1 VCPTCRASG
10 RGTAGLTIGTV
21 VSERDGDVIEGVLLC
36 SAPACQC
43 EYPIVDGIPVITAE
57 VRAQVAHQL
66 PILRARSDLSPV
78 MDSLLGDCAGPGSDF
93 MRTRYQVS
101 SYARGHYGDLD
112 PDAPAPREG
121 SLAALVDA
129 SLAMLSQQPR
139 GAWLD
144 VGCSVG
150 RATFELAAR
159 SDDLVLGV
167 DLNLAM
173 LAIARRVAL
182 TGRVAHA
189 LRRLGIVYD
198 QRSFDVDLGHRDRV
212 DFWACDAMALPFA
225 DASLDGVVSFNVADC
240 IASPLTHL
248 IEIGR
253 VLRPGAEVALT
264 TPYDWSENVT
274 AIESWI
280 GGHSQRGP
288 SKGEGTTEM
297 RRVLSDRMPA
307 GADAGLRLVAER
319 EAVPW
324 HVYVHARATMHYQ
337 VHAIVA
343 RRTTAEPPARSSATS
358 GAPGG

>member
-1 VCPTCRASG
+1 MCPTCRASG
-10 RGTAGLTIGTV
+10 RGASGLTIGTV

-36 SAPACQC
+36 ASPACQC
-43 EYPIVDGIPVITAE
+43 EYPIVDGVPVITAE
-57 VRAQVAHQL
+57 VRAQVAHWL
-66 PILRARSDLSPV
+66 PVLRARTDLSPV
-78 MDSLLGDCAGPGSDF
+78 LDSLLGDCAGPGSDF

-121 SLAALVDA
+121 SLAALVET
-129 SLAMLSQQPR
+129 SLALLSGPPR

-159 SDDLVLGV
+159 TDDLVLGV

-173 LAIARRVAL
+173 LAVARRVAL
-182 TGRVAHA
+182 AGRVEHA

-198 QRSFDVDLGHRDRV
+198 QRGFDVDLGHRDRV
-212 DFWACDAMALPFA
+212 DFWACDAMALPFD
-225 DASLDGVVSFNVADC
+225 DASLDGAVSFNVADC
-240 IASPLTHL
+240 IASPLAHL

-253 VLRPGAEVALT
+253 VLRPGGEVALT

-274 AIESWI
+274 PVEAWI

-288 SKGEGTTEM
+288 AGGESAVEM
-297 RRVLSDRMPA
+297 RRVLSDRVPA
-307 GADAGLRLVAER
+307 SVDPGLRLLAER
-319 EAVPW
+319 ESVPW
-324 HVYVHARATMHYQ
+324 HVYVHARATMRYQ
-337 VHAIVA
+337 VHALAA
-343 RRTTAEPPARSSATS
+343 RRIPRDQPGPAA
-358 GAPGG
+358 G

>member
-1 VCPTCRASG
+1 VCPTCRAAG

-21 VSERDGDVIEGVLLC
+21 VREQDGDVSEGMLLC
-36 SAPACQC
+36 ASPACQC
-43 EYPIVDGIPVITAE
+43 EYPIIDGIPIITAD
-57 VRAQVAHQL
+57 VRAQVTHQL
-66 PILRARSDLSPV
+66 PVLRGRTDLSPL
-78 MDSLLGDCAGPGSDF
+78 MDSLLGDCAGPDSDF
-93 MRTRYQVS
+93 VRARYQLS

-121 SLAALVDA
+121 SLAALVEA
-129 SLAMLSQQPR
+129 AMAMLAARPA

-159 SDDLVLGV
+159 TDDLVLGV

-173 LAIARRVAL
+173 LGVARRVAL
-182 TGRVAHA
+182 TGQVTHP

-198 QRSFDVDLGHRDRV
+198 QRSFAAALGQRERV
-212 DFWACDAMALPFA
+212 DFWACDAMALPLP
-225 DASLDGVVSFNVADC
+225 DASVDGAVSFNVADC
-240 IASPLTHL
+240 IASPLAHL

-253 VLRPGAEVALT
+253 VLRPGAELALT

-274 AIESWI
+274 PLEAWI

-288 SKGEGTTEM
+288 AAGESTAEM
-297 RRVLSDRMPA
+297 RRVLSDAVPA
-307 GADAGLRLVAER
+307 SIDSGLRLAAER
-319 EAVPW
+319 EALPW

-337 VHAIVA
+337 VHAMVA
-343 RRTTAEPPARSSATS
+343 RRAAGEPAAT
-358 GAPGG
+358 

>member
-1 VCPTCRASG
+1 VCPTCRAAG
-10 RGTAGLTIGTV
+10 RGTALLTIGTV
-21 VSERDGDVIEGVLLC
+21 ISERDGDVSEGMLLC
-36 SAPACQC
+36 SSCQC
-43 EYPIVDGIPVITAE
+43 EYPIIDGIPVITAD
-57 VRAQVAHQL
+57 VRAQVTHQL
-66 PILRARSDLSPV
+66 PVLRARADLSPV
-78 MDSLLGDCAGPGSDF
+78 MDSLLGDCAGPDSDF
-93 MRTRYQVS
+93 IRTRYQLS

-121 SLAALVDA
+121 SLASLVEA
-129 SLAMLSQQPR
+129 ALAMLSRKPG

-159 SDDLVLGV
+159 TGDLVLGV

-173 LAIARRVAL
+173 LGIARRVAL
-182 TGRVAHA
+182 TGQVAHP

-198 QRSFDVDLGHRDRV
+198 QRSFAAPLGHRDRV
-212 DFWACDAMALPFA
+212 DFWACDAMALPLP
-225 DASLDGVVSFNVADC
+225 DASVDGAVSFNVADC
-240 IASPLTHL
+240 IASPLAHL

-253 VLRPGAEVALT
+253 VLRPGAELAMT

-274 AIESWI
+274 PLEAWI

-288 SKGEGTTEM
+288 AAGESTAEM
-297 RRVLSDRMPA
+297 RRVLSDHVPA
-307 GADAGLRLVAER
+307 AVDSGLRLAAER

-337 VHAIVA
+337 VHAMIA
-343 RRTTAEPPARSSATS
+343 RRAGDPA
-358 GAPGG
+358 APG

>member
-10 RGTAGLTIGTV
+10 RGVSGLTVGTV
-21 VSERDGDVIEGVLLC
+21 VSERDGDVVEGVLVC
-36 SAPACQC
+36 ESPACQC
-43 EYPIVDGIPVITAE
+43 EYPIVDGVPVITAD
-57 VRAQVAHQL
+57 VRGQVAHWL
-66 PILRARSDLSPV
+66 PVLRGRADLSPV
-78 MDSLLGDCAGPGSDF
+78 VESLLGDCAGPGSDL

-112 PDAPAPREG
+112 PGAPAPREG
-121 SLAALVDA
+121 SLAALVDTG
-129 SLAMLSQQPR
+129 LALLSRPPS

-159 SDDLVLGV
+159 TGDLVLGV

-182 TGRVAHA
+182 TGRVAHP
-189 LRRLGIVYD
+189 LRRVGIVYE
-198 QRSFDVDLGHRDRV
+198 QRDFAVDLGHRDRV

-240 IASPLTHL
+240 IASPLAHV

-274 AIESWI
+274 PVEAWF

-288 SKGEGTTEM
+288 AGGDSASEL
-297 RRVLSDRMPA
+297 RRVLSDRVPSSV
-307 GADAGLRLVAER
+307 DPRLRLSAER
-319 EAVPW
+319 ESVPW
-324 HVYVHARATMHYQ
+324 HVYVHARATMRYQ
-337 VHAIVA
+337 VHAVAA
-343 RRTTAEPPARSSATS
+343 RRIESDQAAPAS
-358 GAPGG
+358 G

>member
-1 VCPTCRASG
+1 VCPTCRATG
-10 RGTAGLTIGTV
+10 RGTAELTIGTV
-21 VSERDGDVIEGVLLC
+21 VSERDGDVIEGMLLC
-36 SAPACQC
+36 SSPACQC
-43 EYPIVDGIPVITAE
+43 EYPIVDGVPVIAAE
-57 VRAQVAHQL
+57 VRGHVASQL
-66 PILRARSDLSPV
+66 PILRARRDLSPV

-112 PDAPAPREG
+112 PGAPAPREG

-129 SLAMLSQQPR
+129 ALSLLPGPPR
-139 GAWLD
+139 GLWLD
-144 VGCSVG
+144 AGCSVG

-159 SDDLVLGV
+159 TGDLVLGV

-173 LAIARRVAL
+173 LAVARQVAL
-182 TGRVAHA
+182 TGRVTHA

-212 DFWACDAMALPFA
+212 DFWACDAMALPLD
-225 DASLDGVVSFNVADC
+225 DASVDGVVSFNVADC
-240 IASPLTHL
+240 IASPLAHL
-248 IEIGR
+248 MEIGR

-264 TPYDWSENVT
+264 TPYDWAENVT
-274 AIESWI
+274 PLEAWI

-288 SKGEGTTEM
+288 SAGEGTAEM

-307 GADAGLRLVAER
+307 GADAGLRLFAER

-324 HVYVHARATMHYQ
+324 HVYVHARASMHYQ
-337 VHAIVA
+337 VHAIAA
-343 RRTTAEPPARSSATS
+343 RRVAGEPSSPAPA
-358 GAPGG
+358 

>member
-1 VCPTCRASG
+1 MCPTCRAAG
-10 RGTAGLTIGTV
+10 RGAPGLTIGTV
-21 VSERDGDVIEGVLLC
+21 LDERDGDVLEGMLLC
-36 SAPACQC
+36 SSPACQC
-43 EYPIVDGIPVITAE
+43 EYPILDGVPIITAD
-57 VRAQVAHQL
+57 VRVQVAHQL
-66 PILRARSDLSPV
+66 PILRARTDLSPV

-121 SLAALVDA
+121 SLAALVDTG
-129 SLAMLSQQPR
+129 LGMLSQPLR

-159 SDDLVLGV
+159 TGELVLGV

-173 LAIARRVAL
+173 LAVARRVAL
-182 TGRVAHA
+182 TGRVTHV

-198 QRSFDVDLGHRDRV
+198 QRSFEVDLGHRDRV

-225 DASLDGVVSFNVADC
+225 DAGLDGAISFNVTDC

-248 IEIGR
+248 IEMGR
-253 VLRPGAEVALT
+253 VLRPGAEVVLT
-264 TPYDWSENVT
+264 TPYDWSETVT
-274 AIESWI
+274 PLESWI

-288 SKGEGTTEM
+288 SAGEGTNEM

-307 GADAGLRLVAER
+307 GADPGLRLFAER
-319 EAVPW
+319 ESVPW
-324 HVYVHARATMHYQ
+324 HVYVHARATMRYQ
-337 VHAIVA
+337 VHAVAA
-343 RRTTAEPPARSSATS
+343 RRIATEPTAPA
-358 GAPGG
+358 